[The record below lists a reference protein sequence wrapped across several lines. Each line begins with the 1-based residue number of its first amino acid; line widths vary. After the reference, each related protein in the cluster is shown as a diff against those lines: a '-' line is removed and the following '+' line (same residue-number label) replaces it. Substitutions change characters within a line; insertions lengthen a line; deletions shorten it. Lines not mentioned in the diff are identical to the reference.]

1 MALPQGHP
9 LRQGQNMVV
18 LKSEQGASPVT
29 SATPTSTTESPIRI
43 SEPSP
48 ASTTASPTSS
58 QTDRRNVAEILASKY
73 QFFEKTNDFVTTS
86 YQFLFWLY
94 SKGLSGLMPEPPQNL
109 EQQKTSERGV
119 TITPITTVGKFE
131 LYDLHQLLVLKN
143 QG

>member
-86 YQFLFWLY
+86 YQFLL
-94 SKGLSGLMPEPPQNL
+94 
-109 EQQKTSERGV
+109 
-119 TITPITTVGKFE
+119 
-131 LYDLHQLLVLKN
+131 
-143 QG
+143 